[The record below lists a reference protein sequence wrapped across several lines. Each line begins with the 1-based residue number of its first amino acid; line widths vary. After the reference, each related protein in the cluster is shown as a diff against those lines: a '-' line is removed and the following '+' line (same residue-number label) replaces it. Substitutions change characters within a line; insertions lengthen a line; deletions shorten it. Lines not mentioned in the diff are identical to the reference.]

1 MSEPTLGEVLA
12 AVQGL
17 SGQAEELSGQV
28 AMMAGR
34 LEALEAEL
42 AEVRARL
49 PHEEVPEQ
57 VVIAIS
63 AAVAA
68 FLGHRARLKHVRYRT
83 GSDAWTQ
90 HGRAAVHRRTASKGV
105 R

>member
-1 MSEPTLGEVLA
+1 MSEPTPADVLA
-12 AVQGL
+12 AVQAL
-17 SGQAEELSGQV
+17 SRQV
-28 AMMAGR
+28 EVLAGR
-34 LEALEAEL
+34 LEALESEL
-42 AEVRARL
+42 AQVRADL
-49 PHEEVPEQ
+49 PQEEIPEE

-90 HGRAAVHRRTASKGV
+90 HGRAAVHRHGVLGV

>member
-1 MSEPTLGEVLA
+1 MSEPTLGEVLT
-12 AVQGL
+12 AVRAL
-17 SGQAEELSGQV
+17 SGHIEALSD
-28 AMMAGR
+28 R
-34 LEALEAEL
+34 LEALESEV
-42 AEVRARL
+42 AEVRADLAR
-49 PHEEVPEQ
+49 EEVPEE

-83 GSDAWTQ
+83 GGDAWTQ
-90 HGRAAVHRRTASKGV
+90 HGRAAVHRRDARRVV